1 MPAFSE
7 KQSASVRAVIARLY
21 GRAIA
26 HKPCTLTHN
35 DVKELLVRPE
45 HYQAVVDARELFG
58 NSSGEYARLK
68 IDDPFVKGEEAL
80 VTLQLR
86 VSRDN
91 PGFPFPRY
99 VGQEVYGDPEG
110 PARKAL
116 ATWVKWRA
124 KVGREW
130 SLASHVFSELDRRCS
145 TPAQVRYFWPSIV
158 GLLALSDDEN
168 VRTKADKLRAY
179 RAPSGIPHVEKPFV
193 EACKSASA
201 IIAKGLLYPEV
212 EGPPACQSGAVVLDL
227 VHFTTMERPWQPEA
241 RCFHITPG

>member
-1 MPAFSE
+1 
-7 KQSASVRAVIARLY
+7 VIARLY

-26 HKPCTLTHN
+26 HKPCTLTHD

-45 HYQAVVDARELFG
+45 HYQAVEDARELFG
-58 NSSGEYARLK
+58 NSSGEYAEVK
-68 IDDPFVKGEEAL
+68 VDDPFAKGNSSL
-80 VTLQLR
+80 VQVQLR

-91 PGFPFPRY
+91 PGFPFPTY
-99 VGQEVYGDPEG
+99 VGREVYGDPEG

-124 KVGREW
+124 KVGRDW
-130 SLASHVFSELDRRCS
+130 CLANNVFSELNRRCS

-158 GLLALSDDEN
+158 GLLALSDDEK
-168 VRTKADKLRAY
+168 VRAKADKLRAY
-179 RAPSGIPHVEKPFV
+179 KAPSGIPPVEKAFV

-212 EGPPACQSGAVVLDL
+212 EGTPEAMSGPVVLGL
-227 VHFTTMERPWQPEA
+227 PSFVTPERPWD
-241 RCFHITPG
+241 PGRHCSWIYPA